1 MDSLTTKI
9 GEIRSNLIVCISS
22 TVLLPH
28 TRRLLLISPI
38 FMVKKFFLHA
48 FFRFFLASRIEPP
61 TSDLVFLGP
70 AAAVQTAGSR
80 LREQFLPL
88 GGACELAENAK
99 GPMRRD
105 SPCQSTLH
113 ALSAGKKKRKK
124 RRLLMKPRTRYT
136 LAEQLLLTT
145 SSSFSSWMMCG
156 DI

>member
-105 SPCQSTLH
+105 STLPKH
-113 ALSAGKKKRKK
+113 PACAFSWKKEKKKKK
-124 RRLLMKPRTRYT
+124 TAHET
-136 LAEQLLLTT
+136 ADAI
-145 SSSFSSWMMCG
+145 SWLR
-156 DI
+156 